1 MVSKACLVQL
11 VHPVTKV
18 HVVTTVLMARMEK
31 LVLEDLP
38 VTMEMLALKVWLGLL
53 DLAVW
58 LVKRAK
64 EVHQEKEVRPDL
76 QDLLVKVLDLTQ
88 PHWLL

>member
-1 MVSKACLVQL
+1 LVSKACLVPL
-11 VHPVTKV
+11 VHPETKV

-31 LVLEDLP
+31 LVLEDLL
-38 VTMEMLALKVWLGLL
+38 VTMEMLVLKVWLGLL

-64 EVHQEKEVRPDL
+64 EVHQEKEVRLDL
-76 QDLLVKVLDLTQ
+76 QDQLVKVLDLTQ
-88 PHWLL
+88 LHWLL

>member
-1 MVSKACLVQL
+1 MVSKAYLVPL

-18 HVVTTVLMARMEK
+18 HVVMTVLMARMEK

-38 VTMEMLALKVWLGLL
+38 VMMEMLVLKVWLGLL

-58 LVKRAK
+58 LVRRVK
-64 EVHQEKEVRPDL
+64 EVLLEKEVRPDL
-76 QDLLVKVLDLTQ
+76 QVQLEKVLDLTQ
-88 PHWLL
+88 LHWLL

>member
-1 MVSKACLVQL
+1 MVSKAYLVPL

-18 HVVTTVLMARMEK
+18 LVEMTVLMARMEK

-38 VTMEMLALKVWLGLL
+38 VMMEMLVLKVWLGLL
-53 DLAVW
+53 GLAVW
-58 LVKRAK
+58 LVKRAN
-64 EVHQEKEVRPDL
+64 EVHLEKEVRLDL

-88 PHWLL
+88 LHWLL

>member
-1 MVSKACLVQL
+1 LVSKAYLVPL

-18 HVVTTVLMARMEK
+18 HVVMTVLMARMEK

-38 VTMEMLALKVWLGLL
+38 VMMEMLVLKVWLGLL

-64 EVHQEKEVRPDL
+64 EVLLEKEVSLDL
-76 QDLLVKVLDLTQ
+76 QVQLEKVLDLTRL
-88 PHWLL
+88 HWLL

>member
-1 MVSKACLVQL
+1 LVSKAYLVPL

-18 HVVTTVLMARMEK
+18 HVVMTVLMARMEK

-38 VTMEMLALKVWLGLL
+38 VTMEMWVLKVWLGLL
-53 DLAVW
+53 DPAVW

-64 EVHQEKEVRPDL
+64 EVLQEKEVSLDL
-76 QDLLVKVLDLTQ
+76 QVQLVKVLDLTQ
-88 PHWLL
+88 LHWLL

>member
-1 MVSKACLVQL
+1 MVSKAYLVPL

-18 HVVTTVLMARMEK
+18 HVVMTVLMARMEK

-38 VTMEMLALKVWLGLL
+38 VTMEMLVLKVWLGLL

-58 LVKRAK
+58 LVRRVK
-64 EVHQEKEVRPDL
+64 EVLLEKEVRPDL
-76 QDLLVKVLDLTQ
+76 QVQLEKVLDLTQ
-88 PHWLL
+88 LHWLL